1 MAPSAVRRRLEDLTR
16 AYGFTPEQGE
26 QLDALLAVLER
37 DARAPTTVRAPEAA
51 VDAHLADSLVALE
64 LEAVGGARTIVD
76 LGSGAGFPGLPVAVA
91 LPHCEIR
98 LLESQRRKCAFLEN
112 VAAELGIA
120 NATVVCER
128 AEAWVPGR
136 AANDVVLARAVGP
149 QPVVLEY
156 AAPLL
161 RLGGILVDWRGRRMP
176 EEEQRAAR
184 AARDLGLELGELR
197 PVRPFERARDRH
209 LHVFTK
215 VGETPERFP
224 RRPGMARKRQL
235 GG

>member
-16 AYGFTPEQGE
+16 AYGFTAEQGE
-26 QLDALLAVLER
+26 QLGALLAVLQR

-64 LEAVGGARTIVD
+64 LEAVGRARTIVD
-76 LGSGAGFPGLPVAVA
+76 LGSGAGFPGLPLAVA

-128 AEAWVPGR
+128 AEAWGAGR

-184 AARDLGLELGELR
+184 AARDLGLELSELR
-197 PVRPFERARDRH
+197 PVRPFEGARDRH